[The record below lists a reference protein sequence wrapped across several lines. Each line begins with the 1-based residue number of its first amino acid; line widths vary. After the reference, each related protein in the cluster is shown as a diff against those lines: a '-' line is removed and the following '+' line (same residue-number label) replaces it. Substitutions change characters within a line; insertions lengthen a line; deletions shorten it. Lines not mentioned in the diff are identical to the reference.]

1 MVMVDTSE
9 IRAAATKI
17 NESPIPVRSVRSTR
31 LVLRRSHF
39 VQSAAVRSAVTVTTA
54 MAAVRGTKRRIVR
67 TTMSAMGSGTRAVH
81 WTELR

>member
-17 NESPIPVRSVRSTR
+17 NESPIPMRSVWSTR

-39 VQSAAVRSAVTVTTA
+39 VQRAAMRSAVTV
-54 MAAVRGTKRRIVR
+54 AAVRGTERRIV
-67 TTMSAMGSGTRAVH
+67 
-81 WTELR
+81 